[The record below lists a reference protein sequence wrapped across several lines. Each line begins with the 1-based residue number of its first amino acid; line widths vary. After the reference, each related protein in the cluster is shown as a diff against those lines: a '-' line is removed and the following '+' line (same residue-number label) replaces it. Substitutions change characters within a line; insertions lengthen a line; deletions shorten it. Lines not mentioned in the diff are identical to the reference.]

1 MYVKLNSWYM
11 YMRGMCIYVVCV
23 FVGYVYLCGMCICVV
38 CVFVWYAHLC
48 GMCICVVCVFVWYVY
63 LCGMCICVVC
73 VYVCIQSP
81 SRPVLMHAYTLFFVR
96 RSNARSA
103 RLSAGQHLIAL

>member
-1 MYVKLNSWYM
+1 MV
-11 YMRGMCIYVVCV
+11 GA
-23 FVGYVYLCGMCICVV
+23 FVWYVYLCGMCICVV
-38 CVFVWYAHLC
+38 CVFVWYA
-48 GMCICVVCVFVWYVY
+48 Y

-103 RLSAGQHLIAL
+103 RLSAGQTLIAAQTPGTKLPQLSSLSGTNKVRQKF